1 MGGTGVVGVLR
12 NGEGPAVLLRADMDA
27 LPVREAAGLLCAS
40 EVPGVQGQVE
50 QPHPEQITAG
60 AIAGRMMDDPRQRSA
75 RGELRAE
82 GHCHRQKD
90 SAGAGPT
97 GSWVQVAASASASAP
112 EAASGIG
119 GRRR

>member
-12 NGEGPAVLLRADMDA
+12 NGEGPAILLRADMDA

-40 EVPGVQGQVE
+40 EVAGVQGQVG

-60 AIAGRMMDDPRQRSA
+60 AIAGRMRDDPRQRSA

-82 GHCHRQKD
+82 GHLPPPEGRSRSGSHGVL
-90 SAGAGPT
+90 GAG
-97 GSWVQVAASASASAP
+97 
-112 EAASGIG
+112 
-119 GRRR
+119 GRQHICVGP